1 MNFQKLYIFSFFWDN
16 GTGDWEGSGS
26 KRSRGLAR
34 GVGLAIG
41 MRVMVTDN
49 IETDLGPYKWGSRW
63 NCGYHSSS
71 RWAID
76 WELACGASTV
86 HAFVHLCQTQSHRSD
101 TFGRPFWQYHPYRA
115 TNCIISYKDS
125 REMTDIPCKKTV
137 RRTGQFPI
145 TAVPYAFT
153 DYCSQGQTLPYFIVD
168 IAYPPSSTLNLF
180 NLYAALSRSSQRV
193 SIGMILTTSYS

>member
-1 MNFQKLYIFSFFWDN
+1 MFNFFLPVRGAFSKYMDFQKLYIFSFFWDN

-26 KRSRGLAR
+26 KRSRGLGR

-86 HAFVHLCQTQSHRSD
+86 HAFVHPCQTQSHRSD
-101 TFGRPFWQYHPYRA
+101 TFGRPFWQYHPIEPQIASCRIKIQGKWQTYHA
-115 TNCIISYKDS
+115 
-125 REMTDIPCKKTV
+125 KKLS
-137 RRTGQFPI
+137 
-145 TAVPYAFT
+145 
-153 DYCSQGQTLPYFIVD
+153 D
-168 IAYPPSSTLNLF
+168 
-180 NLYAALSRSSQRV
+180 ALGNSP
-193 SIGMILTTSYS
+193 